1 MTARSMTDPMPQA
14 MGVVVAPVAAMSSAR
29 PSTEAAVAAR
39 ATAAVRAVVDDDI
52 DATLAVP

>member
-1 MTARSMTDPMPQA
+1 
-14 MGVVVAPVAAMSSAR
+14 MSSAR